1 MEKRVIVDENTN
13 EKVEVEVEKV
23 EKVEEVQLQEWEVE
37 FTSDSE
43 YIAAACNAMNA
54 VDNIDTALMTKADEQ
69 RVRRIRRQSLRII
82 SECLNTMYDEIFDDN
97 VADNSDSSD

>member
-1 MEKRVIVDENTN
+1 MEKRIIQDEPTN
-13 EKVEVEVEKV
+13 EKVEVTETP
-23 EKVEEVQLQEWEVE
+23 EKVEEVQMQEWEVE

-43 YIAAACNAMNA
+43 YIAAACNAINA
-54 VDNIDTALMTKADEQ
+54 VDNMDTALMTKADEQ
-69 RVRRIRRQSLRII
+69 RVKRIRRQSLRII